1 MAEAAGSVL
10 RAGDS
15 MVVTGAAQGIGR
27 AVALRLASQG
37 ARLAL
42 WDVKRDGLAETAALC
57 RASGVEAL
65 TATVDMGVPAEV
77 EAAAKVVGATWGAP
91 FGFVSNAGI
100 FPRSAILETDPAVW
114 ERVLKINLIGA
125 FLCARY
131 LGPMMVEKKRG
142 AAVMIASG
150 RALQGTP
157 RGAHYA
163 ASKAGLVSFT
173 KSLALELAPH
183 GIRANCV
190 IPGVTETAQPL
201 EDSTLDEVR
210 ARGKRIPLGRI
221 GQPEDIAAGVAMLLS
236 ADAAYMTGQSIALN
250 GGAIMLP

>member
-1 MAEAAGSVL
+1 MKTLE
-10 RAGDS
+10 AGDAV
-15 MVVTGAAQGIGR
+15 VVTGAAQGIGR
-27 AVALRLASQG
+27 AIALRLVSQK
-37 ARLAL
+37 ARVAL
-42 WDVKRDGLAETAALC
+42 WDIRGDGLAETAELC
-57 RASGVEAL
+57 RKAGAEVL
-65 TATVDMGVPAEV
+65 TAKVDMG
-77 EAAAKVVGATWGAP
+77 EAADVQAAARALADTWGAP
-91 FGFVSNAGI
+91 FAFVSNAGI
-100 FPRSAILETDPAVW
+100 FPRSAILETEPAVW
-114 ERVLKINLIGA
+114 ERVLKVNLIGA

-131 LGPMMVEKKRG
+131 LGPLMVEARRGG

-201 EDSTLDEVR
+201 EDSTLEEIR
-210 ARGKRIPLGRI
+210 ARGSRIPLGRI
-221 GQPEDIAAGVAMLLS
+221 GQPEDIANVVSFLLG
-236 ADAAYMTGQSIALN
+236 ADSSYMTGQAVAVN